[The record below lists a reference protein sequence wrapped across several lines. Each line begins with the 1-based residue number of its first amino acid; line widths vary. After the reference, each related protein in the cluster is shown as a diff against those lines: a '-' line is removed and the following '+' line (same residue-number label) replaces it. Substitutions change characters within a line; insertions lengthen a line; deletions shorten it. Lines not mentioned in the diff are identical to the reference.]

1 MGFGLWLTVHKQGP
15 IACRDCGTKM
25 RGEAKVI
32 LTVSLSS
39 SRYFTF
45 IPRLN
50 TTRMFVVCCACRIG
64 LNRRNRN

>member
-15 IACRDCGTKM
+15 ITCRDYGTKR
-25 RGEAKVI
+25 RGGAQVI
-32 LTVSLSS
+32 STVFLSS

-50 TTRMFVVCCACRIG
+50 TTRMFVVLAE
-64 LNRRNRN
+64 